1 MYLLRWERAGAGRG
15 ACSAG
20 IHQRGKRSFLNPS
33 ALCLECATLQ
43 WQVLTLL
50 SLHTRAISHGL
61 RLFSKRPSQSST
73 VVTVPSTRW
82 LSPPSRGTRPCFQT
96 SSSSSSGLAF
106 CSSWVEEK
114 FSRGQ
119 RRKPSVLV
127 PSDGKSCHWV
137 VIAFCLSFSHPK
149 QPSVSL
155 LKRNSLCNLK
165 DDTNVFTFGLF
176 CSVLNAKGV
185 SHKQANGSIFLKSV
199 LKL

>member
-20 IHQRGKRSFLNPS
+20 IHQRGKCSFLNPS
-33 ALCLECATLQ
+33 ALCLEYTTLQ
-43 WQVLTLL
+43 WQVLTLF

-96 SSSSSSGLAF
+96 SSSSGLAF

-137 VIAFCLSFSHPK
+137 VIAFFFVLLPSKTAICFSFKEEFLVQLEGWYKCCH
-149 QPSVSL
+149 VWL
-155 LKRNSLCNLK
+155 
-165 DDTNVFTFGLF
+165 VLF
-176 CSVLNAKGV
+176 SSKC
-185 SHKQANGSIFLKSV
+185 
-199 LKL
+199 